1 MSDLGAYTS
10 LFLAAFIAASIFPAQ
25 SEALL
30 LWLAAQ
36 GIYSLIALVAVAS
49 TGNTL
54 GAIFNWGLGTRA
66 EKFKNRQW
74 FPVRAE
80 KLEKAQDWYRRYGR
94 WSLLFS
100 WVPVIGDP
108 ITLAAGVMREKL
120 LPFVLVVG
128 TAKTLRYVFIVYAYL
143 QTAGA

>member
-1 MSDLGAYTS
+1 MFDLGAYTS

-36 GIYSLIALVAVAS
+36 GIYSVIALVAVAS

-54 GAIFNWGLGTRA
+54 GAIFNWWLGTRA
-66 EKFKNRQW
+66 EKFRNRQW

-94 WSLLFS
+94 WLLLFS

-128 TAKTLRYVFIVYAYL
+128 TAKTLRYVFVVYAYL